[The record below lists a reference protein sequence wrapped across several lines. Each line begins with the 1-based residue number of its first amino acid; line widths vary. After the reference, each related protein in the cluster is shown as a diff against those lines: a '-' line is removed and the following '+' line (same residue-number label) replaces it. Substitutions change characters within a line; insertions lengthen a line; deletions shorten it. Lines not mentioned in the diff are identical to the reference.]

1 MKFITC
7 ENMRRLVSLSMSSLV
22 AGLLLFLVFLWL
34 GGPVGELNGIGL
46 FHLALALILTS
57 PLVLLINLVL
67 SMIPGSRQR
76 LEHCN
81 H

>member
-7 ENMRRLVSLSMSSLV
+7 ENMRRLVSLSMSSLI

-34 GGPVGELNGIGL
+34 GGPMGELDGIGL
-46 FHLALALILTS
+46 FYLALALILTS
-57 PLVLLINLVL
+57 PLVLLIHLVL
-67 SMIPGSRQR
+67 SLIPGSRQR
-76 LEHCN
+76 LKHCN